1 MRALIFTVTTGQGHN
16 QVAEVLCSSLQEKCV
31 DTMQIDA
38 FEYIT
43 PMLKDAINQ
52 GYLVSTKRLPKVYAK
67 GYRMVE
73 KRDPD
78 SHESILT
85 RMLNG
90 VLARKLVKCVE
101 DYQPDVIIC
110 THVFAAIMVS
120 YVTNKLST
128 DIKTVGIVTD
138 FTMHPYWEDAPMD
151 YYVTANEL
159 LNNQA
164 FKKGITPDEI
174 VPVGIPINPKFGKK
188 NEKLYARSVLGFDNK
203 RTILVM
209 SGSMGY
215 GKVGNMIKALDKSDL
230 DFQIISVCGYNSR
243 LKQKID
249 KTEFRH
255 KIYNY
260 GFTDKVDLLMDAADC
275 IVTKPGGLTTS
286 EALAKGL
293 PMIIANPI
301 PGQEDRN
308 EEFLLNNGAAIK
320 VSKTCPIDEALF
332 QIFSNDIRLKTM
344 REMVG
349 FLGKPNATQDF
360 VDFILKIGNNED
372 KENEYEENSEV

>member
-16 QVAEVLCSSLQEKCV
+16 QVAKVLCSSLQEKDV
-31 DTMQIDA
+31 DTLLIDA

-52 GYLVSTKRLPKVYAK
+52 GYLVSTKRLPKVYAR

-73 KRDPD
+73 KRDHD
-78 SHESILT
+78 SHESLLAK
-85 RMLNG
+85 MLNG

-101 DYQPDVIIC
+101 EFQPDVIIC

-120 YVTNKLST
+120 YVTHKLHPE
-128 DIKTVGIVTD
+128 IKTVGIVTD

-151 YYVTANEL
+151 YFITASEL

-164 FKKGITPDEI
+164 FKKGIAIEEI
-174 VPVGIPINPKFGKK
+174 VPIGIPINPKFAKK
-188 NEKLYARSVLGFDNK
+188 NEKVYARSVLGIDNK

-215 GKVGNMIKALDKSDL
+215 GKIANMIKELDRSNL
-230 DFQIISVCGYNSR
+230 DFQIISVCGYNER

-249 KTEFRH
+249 RTEFRH

-260 GFTDKVDLLMDAADC
+260 GFTDQVDLLMDAADC

-293 PMIIANPI
+293 PIIIANPI

-320 VSKTCPIDEALF
+320 ISPTFPIDEALF
-332 QIFSNDIRLKTM
+332 HIFSSDVRLDNM
-344 REMVG
+344 REMVD
-349 FLGKPNATQDF
+349 FLGKPNSTRDF
-360 VDFILKIGNNED
+360 VEFILKIGNTND
-372 KENEYEENSEV
+372 KEIKDEENCKV

>member
-16 QVAEVLCSSLQEKCV
+16 QVAKVLWDNLQGNGVETLLV
-31 DTMQIDA
+31 DA

-52 GYLVSTKRLPKVYAK
+52 GYLVSTKRIPRIYAK
-67 GYRMVE
+67 GYRMLE
-73 KRDPD
+73 KRDAE
-78 SHESILT
+78 SHESLLA

-90 VLARKLVKCVE
+90 VLARKLIKCVE
-101 DYQPDVIIC
+101 DFQPDVIVC

-120 YVTNKLST
+120 YVTNKLNHK
-128 DIKTVGIVTD
+128 IKTVGIVTD
-138 FTMHPYWEDAPMD
+138 FTMHPYWEDAHMD
-151 YYVTANEL
+151 YYITASEL

-164 FKKGITPDEI
+164 YKKGITPDEI
-174 VPVGIPINPKFGKK
+174 VPIGIPINPKFATK
-188 NEKLYARSVLGFDNK
+188 NEKTYARSFLGIDDK
-203 RTILVM
+203 KTILVM
-209 SGSMGY
+209 SGSMGF
-215 GKVGNMIKALDKSDL
+215 GKIANMIKKLDRSDI
-230 DFQIISVCGYNSR
+230 DFQIISVCGYNER

-249 KTEFRH
+249 KTQFRH
-255 KIYNY
+255 KVYNY
-260 GFTDKVDLLMDAADC
+260 GFTDKVDLLMDASDC

-320 VSKTCPIDEALF
+320 ISPTFPIDEALF
-332 QIFSNDIRLKTM
+332 TIFSTDVRLKSM
-344 REMVG
+344 RDMVEV
-349 FLGKPNATQDF
+349 LGKPNSTRDF
-360 VDFILKIGNNED
+360 VDFILKIGSIND
-372 KENEYEENSEV
+372 KETSYEKDC

>member
-1 MRALIFTVTTGQGHN
+1 MKVLIFTVTTGQGHN
-16 QVAEVLCSSLQEKCV
+16 QVANVLCDALSEKDIESV
-31 DTMQIDA
+31 SIDA

-43 PMLKDAINQ
+43 PVLKDTINR
-52 GYLVSTKRLPKVYAK
+52 GYLVSTKRLPKVYGK
-67 GYRMVE
+67 GYRLVE
-73 KRDPD
+73 KRDTESHD
-78 SHESILT
+78 S
-85 RMLNG
+85 MFAKFLNG
-90 VLARKLVKCVE
+90 ILARKLVKFVE
-101 DYQPDVIIC
+101 DYKPDVIVC

-120 YVTNKLST
+120 YVANKL
-128 DIKTVGIVTD
+128 DAGIRTVGIVTD
-138 FTMHPYWEDAPMD
+138 FTMHPYWEEAPMD
-151 YYVTANEL
+151 YYVLASEL
-159 LNNQA
+159 LCNQA
-164 FKKGITPDEI
+164 KKKGISENEI
-174 VPVGIPINPKFGKK
+174 VPTGIPINPRFAKK
-188 NEKLYARSVLGFDNK
+188 TDKQEARKILGLEDK
-203 RTILVM
+203 TTILVM

-215 GKVGNMIKALDKSDL
+215 GKIGSMIKKLDEADF
-230 DFQIISVCGYNSR
+230 DFQILSVCGYNER
-243 LKQKID
+243 LKKRID
-249 KTEFRH
+249 KMEFKH
-255 KIYNY
+255 KIFNY
-260 GFTDKVDLLMDAADC
+260 GYSDQVHMFMDAADC

-293 PMIIANPI
+293 PMIMANPI

-372 KENEYEENSEV
+372 KENKYEENSEV

>member
-1 MRALIFTVTTGQGHN
+1 MMRALIFTVTTGQGHN
-16 QVAEVLCSSLQEKCV
+16 QVAKVLCDNLQDNGVETLLV
-31 DTMQIDA
+31 DA

-52 GYLVSTKRLPKVYAK
+52 GYLVSTKRIPRIYAK
-67 GYRMVE
+67 GYRILE
-73 KRDPD
+73 KRDAE
-78 SHESILT
+78 SHESLLSK
-85 RMLNG
+85 MLNG

-101 DYQPDVIIC
+101 DFQPDVIVC
-110 THVFAAIMVS
+110 THVFASIMVS
-120 YVTNKLST
+120 YVTNKLNHR
-128 DIKTVGIVTD
+128 IKTVGIVTD
-138 FTMHPYWEDAPMD
+138 FTMHPYWEEAHMD
-151 YYVTANEL
+151 YYITASEL

-164 FKKGITPDEI
+164 YKKGITPDEI
-174 VPVGIPINPKFGKK
+174 VPIGIPINPKFAVK
-188 NEKLYARSVLGFDNK
+188 NEKAYARSHLGIDDK
-203 RTILVM
+203 KTILVM
-209 SGSMGY
+209 SGSMGF
-215 GKVGNMIKALDKSDL
+215 GKIANMIKKLDKSEL
-230 DFQIISVCGYNSR
+230 DFQIISVCGYNER

-249 KTEFRH
+249 KTELRH

-320 VSKTCPIDEALF
+320 ISSTFPIDEALYT
-332 QIFSNDIRLKTM
+332 IFSTDVRLKSM
-344 REMVG
+344 CDMVEV
-349 FLGKPNATQDF
+349 LGKPNSTRDF
-360 VDFILKIGNNED
+360 VDFILKIGSIND
-372 KENEYEENSEV
+372 KEI

>member
-1 MRALIFTVTTGQGHN
+1 MMRALIFTVTTGQGHN
-16 QVAEVLCSSLQEKCV
+16 QVAKVLCDNLQDNGVETLLV
-31 DTMQIDA
+31 DA

-52 GYLVSTKRLPKVYAK
+52 GYLVSTKRIPRIYAK
-67 GYRMVE
+67 GYRILE
-73 KRDPD
+73 KRDAE
-78 SHESILT
+78 SHESLLSK
-85 RMLNG
+85 MLNG

-101 DYQPDVIIC
+101 DFQPDVIVC
-110 THVFAAIMVS
+110 THVFASIMVS
-120 YVTNKLST
+120 YVTNKLNHR
-128 DIKTVGIVTD
+128 IKTVGIVTD
-138 FTMHPYWEDAPMD
+138 FTMHPYWEEAHMD
-151 YYVTANEL
+151 YYITASEL

-164 FKKGITPDEI
+164 YKKGITPDEI
-174 VPVGIPINPKFGKK
+174 VPIGIPINPKFAVK
-188 NEKLYARSVLGFDNK
+188 NEKTYARSHLGIDDK
-203 RTILVM
+203 KTILVM
-209 SGSMGY
+209 SGSMGF
-215 GKVGNMIKALDKSDL
+215 GKIANMIKKLDKSEL
-230 DFQIISVCGYNSR
+230 DFQIISVCGYNER

-249 KTEFRH
+249 KTELRH

-320 VSKTCPIDEALF
+320 ISSTFPIDEALYT
-332 QIFSNDIRLKTM
+332 IFSTDVRLKSM
-344 REMVG
+344 CDMVEV
-349 FLGKPNATQDF
+349 LGKPNSTRDF
-360 VDFILKIGNNED
+360 VDFILKIGSIND
-372 KENEYEENSEV
+372 KEI

>member
-16 QVAEVLCSSLQEKCV
+16 QVANVLCNSLQ
-31 DTMQIDA
+31 DRGIDALAIDA

-43 PMLKDAINQ
+43 PMLKETINQ

-67 GYRMVE
+67 GYRLVE
-73 KRDPD
+73 KRDAD
-78 SHESILT
+78 SHDSVLVKL
-85 RMLNG
+85 LNG
-90 VLARKLVKCVE
+90 MLARKLVKFVE
-101 DYQPDVIIC
+101 NYKPDVIIC

-120 YVTNKLST
+120 YVANKL
-128 DIKTVGIVTD
+128 DAGIKTVGIVTD
-138 FTMHPYWEDAPMD
+138 FTMHPYWEDAPLD
-151 YYVTANEL
+151 YYITASEL

-164 FKKGITPDEI
+164 IKKGISIDEI
-174 VPVGIPINPKFGKK
+174 VPIGIPINPKFAKK
-188 NEKLYARSVLGFDNK
+188 NEKEYARAVLGVDNK

-215 GKVGNMIKALDKSDL
+215 GKVGSMIKALDRSEL
-230 DFQIISVCGYNSR
+230 DFQIVSICGYNDR

-249 KTEFRH
+249 KTVFRH
-255 KIYNY
+255 KIYNF
-260 GFTDKVDLLMDAADC
+260 GFSDKVDLFMDAADC

-308 EEFLLNNGAAIK
+308 VEFLLNNGAALKI
-320 VSKTCPIDEALF
+320 SSTFPIDEALF
-332 QIFSNDIRLKTM
+332 QIFSNDIRLKNM
-344 REMVG
+344 REMVE
-349 FLGKPNATQDF
+349 FLGKPNATRDF
-360 VDFILKIGNNED
+360 VDFVLKIGN
-372 KENEYEENSEV
+372 V

>member
-16 QVAEVLCSSLQEKCV
+16 QVANVLCDCLQDKGIETLSV
-31 DTMQIDA
+31 DA

-52 GYLVSTKRLPKVYAK
+52 GYLVSTKRIPKIYAK
-67 GYRMVE
+67 GYRLLE
-73 KRDPD
+73 KRDAD
-78 SHESILT
+78 SHKSLLA

-90 VLARKLVKCVE
+90 VLARKLVKCII
-101 DYQPDVIIC
+101 DFQPEVIVC

-120 YVTNKLST
+120 YVTHKLNPE
-128 DIKTVGIVTD
+128 IKTVGIVTD
-138 FTMHPYWEDAPMD
+138 FTMHPYWEDAHMD
-151 YYVTANEL
+151 YYITASEL

-164 FKKGITPDEI
+164 FKKGITPDEL
-174 VPVGIPINPKFGKK
+174 VPIGIPINPKFAVKT
-188 NEKLYARSVLGFDNK
+188 EKAYARSILGIEDK
-203 RTILVM
+203 KTILVM
-209 SGSMGY
+209 SGSMGF
-215 GKVGNMIKALDKSDL
+215 GKIANMIKKLDRSDI
-230 DFQIISVCGYNSR
+230 DFQIISVCGYNER

-249 KTEFRH
+249 KMLFRH
-255 KIYNY
+255 KVYNY
-260 GFTDKVDLLMDAADC
+260 GFTDKVDLLMDASDC

-320 VSKTCPIDEALF
+320 ISTTFPIDEALF
-332 QIFSNDIRLKTM
+332 TIFSTDVRLKSM
-344 REMVG
+344 RDMVEV
-349 FLGKPNATQDF
+349 LGKPNATEDF
-360 VDFILKIGNNED
+360 VEFILKIGEN
-372 KENEYEENSEV
+372 KENYNEENC

>member
-16 QVAEVLCSSLQEKCV
+16 QVAKVLCSNLQNKDI
-31 DTMQIDA
+31 DTLLIDA

-73 KRDPD
+73 RRDSD
-78 SHESILT
+78 NHESLLAK
-85 RMLNG
+85 MLNG
-90 VLARKLVKCVE
+90 VLSRKLIKCIE

-120 YVTNKLST
+120 HVTNRLHSG
-128 DIKTVGIVTD
+128 IKTVGIVTD

-151 YYVTANEL
+151 YYITASEL

-164 FKKGITPDEI
+164 FKKGITSDEL
-174 VPVGIPINPKFGKK
+174 VPIGIPINPKFANK
-188 NEKLYARSVLGFDNK
+188 NEKECARSTLGMDNK

-215 GKVGNMIKALDKSDL
+215 GKIGTMIKELDKSSL
-230 DFQIISVCGYNSR
+230 DFQIISVCGYNER
-243 LKQKID
+243 LKRKID
-249 KTEFRH
+249 KTQFRH

-286 EALAKGL
+286 EVLAKGL
-293 PMIIANPI
+293 PMIIVNPI

-308 EEFLLNNGAAIK
+308 VEFLLNNGAAFK
-320 VSKTCPIDEALF
+320 VSSTFPIDEALY
-332 QIFSNDIRLKTM
+332 QIFSSDIRLKNM
-344 REMVG
+344 REMAE

-360 VDFILKIGNNED
+360 VDFILKIGNNQN
-372 KENEYEENSEV
+372 KEIGNEENC